1 MKNLRKVLSVVLA
14 VAMMACSMV
23 IAASPASAEGEAYAT
38 IKSWGITEFNNFDGS
53 GLTSDAPHEV
63 LARDKS
69 VGWKGYAI
77 YGMASGNVV
86 TIKAGSTYVFELDL
100 DYNGLYVPGRNPD
113 ENALIADFYI
123 QDYDHCVEW
132 AVSANSLQA
141 AIDEGK
147 FGYTSDGVRYVT
159 VSGEV
164 TIPTEIG
171 GETLSSEVGGEAR
184 LWTRGIIDYRA
195 INMRVYDANDI
206 LGDPVGEWCFGDY
219 DAANDETGIRTNP
232 YIENG
237 NYTLPRGFRVMRGD
251 FAEPK
256 LALGGATHQVTAGQ
270 YAAKYDLLFDG
281 VFCGDDDVLATLAVK
296 NEAGETVATKDVKKA
311 DTTRTIKDSEGGNTT
326 GSFYD
331 GSAVIDLPFAAAAD
345 GKYTIEVYT
354 TGKAN
359 ITVNTVGFTAVI
371 PAERIAEVK
380 EAIDAIGEVKYD
392 PDIPEDSGDAITN
405 ARTKYDALEADYGD
419 ISNIIDN
426 APKLTAAESTYQG
439 KISDYNDMVTASKA
453 VKEAIDAIPLPVTK
467 ESVDFIVVAREGFDS
482 FVASYGKA
490 KMLIH
495 IGEEA
500 KKKLEDAEAAIPGSD
515 VMYGDID
522 GDKAVTATDALWALQ
537 AYVGSRELDEAQTKA
552 ADVNLDE
559 AVDTSDALAIL
570 QFAVKLRD
578 KLPTV
583 EVK

>member
-1 MKNLRKVLSVVLA
+1 MKSFKKVLSVVLA
-14 VAMMACSMV
+14 VAMLACSMA
-23 IAASPASAEGEAYAT
+23 IAATTASADDNYTT
-38 IKSWGITEFNNFDGS
+38 IQSWGINDFNNFESS
-53 GLTSDAPHEV
+53 GLTSDAAHEV

-331 GSAVIDLPFAAAAD
+331 GSAVINLPFAAAAD

-392 PDIPEDSGDAITN
+392 PDIPEDSGEAITN

-515 VMYGDID
+515 VMYGDVD

-552 ADVNLDE
+552 ADVNIDKT
-559 AVDTSDALAIL
+559 VDTSDALAIL

>member
-23 IAASPASAEGEAYAT
+23 IAASPASAEGEAYST

-331 GSAVIDLPFAAAAD
+331 GSAVIDLPFAVAAD

-392 PDIPEDSGDAITN
+392 PDIPEDSGEAITN

-515 VMYGDID
+515 VMYGDVD

-537 AYVGSRELDEAQTKA
+537 AYVGSRALDEAQTKA
-552 ADVNLDE
+552 ADVNLDKTI
-559 AVDTSDALAIL
+559 DTSDALAIL
-570 QFAVKLRD
+570 QYAVQLRD

>member
-1 MKNLRKVLSVVLA
+1 MKSFKKVLSVVLA
-14 VAMMACSMV
+14 VAMLACSMA
-23 IAASPASAEGEAYAT
+23 IAATTASADDNYTT
-38 IKSWGITEFNNFDGS
+38 IQSWGINDFNNFESS
-53 GLTSDAPHEV
+53 GLTSDAAHEV

-256 LALGGATHQVTAGQ
+256 LALGGTSKELAAGKYAGQ
-270 YAAKYDLLFDG
+270 YDLYFDG
-281 VFCGDDDVLATLAVK
+281 VYCGDDDVLATANVK
-296 NEAGETVATKDVKKA
+296 NAEGAVIATKDIKRG
-311 DTTRTIKDSEGGNTT
+311 DITCTIKDSQNGNTT
-326 GSFYD
+326 GNFLD
-331 GSAVIDLPFAAAAD
+331 GTASVVVPFTAD
-345 GKYTIEVYT
+345 ANGVYSIELLT
-354 TGKAN
+354 SGKAN
-359 ITVNTVGFTAVI
+359 VTVTTASFAAVI
-371 PAERIAEVK
+371 PAERIDEVK

-419 ISNIIDN
+419 ISNIIEN
-426 APKLTAAESTYQG
+426 AAKLTAAESTYQG
-439 KISDYNDMVTASKA
+439 KISDYNDMVTAAKA
-453 VKEAIDAIPLPVTK
+453 VKEAIHAIPLPVTE
-467 ESVDFIVVAREGFDS
+467 ESVDFIVVAREGYDA
-482 FVASYGKA
+482 FVTSYGQAKA
-490 KMLIH
+490 IIH
-495 IGEEA
+495 IGQEA
-500 KKKLEDAEAAIPGSD
+500 KTKLEDAEAAIPGSD
-515 VMYGDID
+515 VMYGDVD

-537 AYVGSRELDEAQTKA
+537 AYVGSRALDEAQTKA
-552 ADVNLDE
+552 ADVNIDKT
-559 AVDTSDALAIL
+559 VDTSDALAIL
-570 QFAVKLRD
+570 QYAVQLRD